1 MEKNGNILLMILL
14 SFALIFISLLIRLA
28 GFMLT
33 HNAALGIETTHISVD
48 FLLTLF
54 VLVVIYITTSKFSRS
69 FSYGLFKLEDLIA
82 FFIALLIIYVG
93 IDFLL
98 TSLYSSPELS
108 LLAALFQLTSIVPLF
123 FAGFLKVK
131 AGSILRS
138 TSLKADGKHT
148 YTDVYEGLGVALGLL
163 AYYFTNWGLFYLFA
177 IVLAFFVL
185 LWTALSVAR
194 DSLFGLLDLPKDK
207 KLRSKIDEVVRNVEG
222 VERVKETKLRWSGS
236 VIFAEIVVEMNPLLS
251 IDEAHPITEIIE
263 NQVKEKVEG
272 VYSVVVHVE
281 PVGRKNFRILVP
293 VMEKRRDAK
302 ISSVLAKSKYFAI
315 VEINEN
321 GERTNFIDNPLLGL
335 KEHVAPSFKDFLIEK
350 KITDLICR
358 NIGDSVYGLLLAYNI
373 FCWKNRAEE
382 LDKNIMLFK
391 ARKLEKMK
399 DFISRSRSK

>member
-1 MEKNGNILLMILL
+1 VEKNGNILLVILL
-14 SFALIFISLLIRLA
+14 SFAMIFVSLLIRLA
-28 GFMLT
+28 GYMLT
-33 HNAALGIETTHISVD
+33 HNAALGIETTHISID

-54 VLVVIYITTSKFSRS
+54 VLVVIYITRSEFSRS
-69 FSYGLFKLEDLIA
+69 FSYGLFKLEDLVA
-82 FFIALLIIYVG
+82 FFIALLIIYIGV
-93 IDFLL
+93 DFLL
-98 TSLYSSPELS
+98 TGLHSSPQTS
-108 LLAALFQLTSIVPLF
+108 FIAALFQLFSIVPLF
-123 FAGFLKVK
+123 IAGFLKIKV
-131 AGSILRS
+131 GSILRS

-163 AYYFTNWGLFYLFA
+163 AYYFTNWGIFYLFA

-185 LWTALSVAR
+185 LWTALSIAR
-194 DSLFGLLDLPKDK
+194 DSLLGLLDLPKDK
-207 KLRSKIDEVVRNVEG
+207 KLRSKIDEVVRNIEG
-222 VERVKETKLRWSGS
+222 VERVKETKLRWSGP

-263 NQVKEKVEG
+263 NQVKRKVEG

-293 VMEKRRDAK
+293 VMEKRHDAK

-321 GERTNFIDNPLLGL
+321 GERINFIDNPLLGL
-335 KEHVAPSFKDFLIEK
+335 KEHLAPSFKDFLIEK
-350 KITDLICR
+350 KVTDLICKS
-358 NIGDSVYGLLLAYNI
+358 IGDSVYGLLLAYNI
-373 FCWKNRAEE
+373 FCWKNGADE
-382 LDKNIMLFK
+382 LDKNIKLFK